1 LDKDFFAQQQAAV
14 ERMRRMNERSAY
26 YVKPK
31 NETEKKSDVKPIP
44 QKTEK
49 LPQGLL
55 KGLNLPFLD
64 NLMKDGDT
72 ALILGL
78 LLILMS
84 EKSDKILLF
93 ALVYILL

>member
-1 LDKDFFAQQQAAV
+1 MDNDFFNQQQAAI
-14 ERMRRMNERSAY
+14 ERMRQMNARSAY

-31 NETEKKSDVKPIP
+31 SEPDQKPPPKNNHISQP
-44 QKTEK
+44 KNTF
-49 LPQGLL
+49 QGL
-55 KGLNLPFLD
+55 KIPFLD
-64 NLMKDGDT
+64 SLSKDSDT